1 LNLEEQDND
10 QIYNNSMSSLVKMQ
24 STAIFGKQKLS
35 NTSNELIQPPTM
47 QGSPKINKSKT
58 EQNNTD

>member
-1 LNLEEQDND
+1 
-10 QIYNNSMSSLVKMQ
+10 MSSLVKMQ